1 MDPTLH
7 RHEKDRLL
15 HHWQTSENIV
25 QDRGFL
31 RWKRKKSETGTYPPF
46 TPCVNDAI
54 TQHQPTISAN
64 EISAA
69 KFLDNVGVRI
79 SAFRADQTN
88 GQVWPKS
95 WLMSFQLGRSKRKR
109 LCESHS
115 VEDGSGEVSITGSS
129 GSLRACVL
137 MG

>member
-1 MDPTLH
+1 MDLTLH

-15 HHWQTSENIV
+15 HHWQTSENVV
-25 QDRGFL
+25 QDRGFFTL
-31 RWKRKKSETGTYPPF
+31 EKKKSEIGTYPPF
-46 TPCVNDAI
+46 TPCVNNAV
-54 TQHQPTISAN
+54 TQYQPTIPAN

-88 GQVWPKS
+88 GQVWAKS
-95 WLMSFQLGRSKRKR
+95 WLMSFQLGCSKRKG

-115 VEDGSGEVSITGSS
+115 VEDGSGEVSITGS
-129 GSLRACVL
+129 GGLRACVL
-137 MG
+137 MC